1 MSHDYQRASK
11 TARSPDALL
20 QSIESEAHKAGDLHR
35 QLDALHKAWDH
46 AVATGKFED
55 AHRAYM
61 KLSGALKAYDKALI
75 EATGNLELYE
85 EETQEQVLDY
95 PEHF

>member
-1 MSHDYQRASK
+1 MDYQRK
-11 TARSPDALL
+11 TAREPGALL
-20 QSIESEAHKAGDLHR
+20 DSIESEAHKAKELLAQVDR
-35 QLDALHKAWDH
+35 LHKEWDH

-61 KLSGALKAYDKALI
+61 KLSAAMKAFDKAVI

-85 EETQEQVLDY
+85 EETETHVLDY
-95 PEHF
+95 PEHFG